1 MTFYFTPSRRMAGMQ
16 MGNMRQAME
25 RMMEESF
32 AEPHDSERELLL
44 AVDVQASD
52 EGYEINALVP
62 GLEADDLE
70 IEIIN
75 NTVTLRGQFKSLS
88 KENSK
93 YLLSELPAGAFSRV
107 ITLPT
112 DVDSAKVQANLK
124 NGVLSLSIPKAEAHR
139 PKTIKVTTA

>member
-1 MTFYFTPSRRMAGMQ
+1 MTFYFTPTRRMA
-16 MGNMRQAME
+16 NMRQAME

-32 AEPHDSERELLL
+32 TEPRETERELLL

-52 EGYEINALVP
+52 DNYEVNAIVP

-75 NTVTLRGQFKSLS
+75 NTVTLSGQFKSLS

-112 DVDSAKVQANLK
+112 EVDAAKTQASLK
-124 NGVLSLSIPKAEAHR
+124 NGVLTLSIPKAEAHR

>member
-1 MTFYFTPSRRMAGMQ
+1 MTFYFTPTRRMA
-16 MGNMRQAME
+16 NMRQAME

-32 AEPHDSERELLL
+32 TEPRETERELLL
-44 AVDVQASD
+44 AVDVQASED
-52 EGYEINALVP
+52 DYEVNAIVP

-75 NTVTLRGQFKSLS
+75 NTVTLSGQFKSLS
-88 KENSK
+88 KEDSK

-112 DVDSAKVQANLK
+112 DVDAAKTQANLK
-124 NGVLSLSIPKAEAHR
+124 NGILTLSIPKAEAHR

>member
-1 MTFYFTPSRRMAGMQ
+1 MTFYFTPSRRMASI
-16 MGNMRQAME
+16 RQAMD
-25 RMMEESF
+25 RMIEESL
-32 AEPHDSERELLL
+32 AESRDVEREMLL

-70 IEIIN
+70 IEILN
-75 NTVTLRGQFKSLS
+75 NTVTLRGQFKSTNQ
-88 KENSK
+88 ENAK
-93 YLLSELPAGAFSRV
+93 YLMCELPAGTFSRV

-112 DVDSAKVQANLK
+112 DVDAAKTQANLK

-139 PKTIKVTTA
+139 PKAIKVISG

>member
-1 MTFYFTPSRRMAGMQ
+1 MTFYFTPPRRMA
-16 MGNMRQAME
+16 NMRQAME

-32 AEPHDSERELLL
+32 SEPRETERELLL

-52 EGYEINALVP
+52 DSYEVNALVP
-62 GLEADDLE
+62 GLEAEDLE

-88 KENSK
+88 KEDSK

-112 DVDSAKVQANLK
+112 DVDAAKTQANLK
-124 NGVLSLSIPKAEAHR
+124 NGVLTLSIPKAEAHR
-139 PKTIKVTTA
+139 PKTIKVTPA

>member
-1 MTFYFTPSRRMAGMQ
+1 MTFYFTPSRRMASI
-16 MGNMRQAME
+16 RQAMNQ
-25 RMMEESF
+25 MIEESL
-32 AEPHDSERELLL
+32 ADSRDVEREMLL

-75 NTVTLRGQFKSLS
+75 NTVTLRGQFKSS
-88 KENSK
+88 SQDNNK
-93 YLLSELPAGAFSRV
+93 YLLCELPAGAFSRV

-112 DVDSAKVQANLK
+112 EVDAAKAQANLK

-139 PKTIKVTTA
+139 PKAIKVISG

>member
-1 MTFYFTPSRRMAGMQ
+1 MTFYFTPPRRMA
-16 MGNMRQAME
+16 NMRQAME

-32 AEPHDSERELLL
+32 SEPRETERELLL

-52 EGYEINALVP
+52 DSYEVNALVP
-62 GLEADDLE
+62 GLEAEDLE

-88 KENSK
+88 KEDSK
-93 YLLSELPAGAFSRV
+93 YLLSELPAGSFGRV

-112 DVDSAKVQANLK
+112 DVDPAKTQANLK
-124 NGVLSLSIPKAEAHR
+124 NGVLTLSIPKAEAHR
-139 PKTIKVTTA
+139 PKTIKVTPA

>member
-1 MTFYFTPSRRMAGMQ
+1 MTFYFTPSRRMASI
-16 MGNMRQAME
+16 RQAMNQ
-25 RMMEESF
+25 MIEESL
-32 AEPHDSERELLL
+32 ADLRDVEREMLL

-75 NTVTLRGQFKSLS
+75 NTVTLRGQFKSS
-88 KENSK
+88 SQENNK
-93 YLLSELPAGAFSRV
+93 YLLCELPAGAFSRV
-107 ITLPT
+107 ISLPT
-112 DVDSAKVQANLK
+112 EVDAAKTQANLK

-139 PKTIKVTTA
+139 PKAIKVTSG

>member
-1 MTFYFTPSRRMAGMQ
+1 MTFYFTPPRRMA
-16 MGNMRQAME
+16 NMRQAME

-32 AEPHDSERELLL
+32 SEPRETERELLL

-52 EGYEINALVP
+52 DAYEINALVP

-93 YLLSELPAGAFSRV
+93 YLLSELPAGDFSRV

-112 DVDSAKVQANLK
+112 DVDATKTQANLK
-124 NGVLSLSIPKAEAHR
+124 NGVLTLSIPKAEAHR
-139 PKTIKVTTA
+139 PKTIKVTPV